1 MGYDMRK
8 RELLTKILAP
18 WCALA
23 LSAGGAFAQSAGP
36 QPLPM
41 PSQIA
46 APKDTPYVGAIRL
59 NVDATDIERHIFKI
73 HESIPVRAGETLV
86 LLYPQWLP
94 GNHSPSGRVD
104 KLAGLMIYANGA
116 RVEWVRDP
124 VDVFAF
130 HVGVPAGATT
140 LDVDFQF
147 ASPVDANEGRV
158 VMTPDMLN
166 LQWNAVTL
174 YPAGYFARQITVE
187 PSVRLPDGWQF
198 ATALET
204 ESSSDSLAT
213 FKKVSLE
220 TLVDSPIFAGRYFKR
235 LDLDP
240 AGVAPVHL
248 NVVADRAD
256 LLEVKPE
263 QLEAHRALVQQAYKL
278 YGSHHYDHYD
288 ILLALTD
295 RMGGIGLEH
304 HQSSENGTVP
314 TYFTEWDKNAD
325 ARDLLP
331 HEYTHSWNGKFRRPA
346 DLWTP
351 NFNVPMRDSLLW
363 VYEGQTQYW
372 GFVLAARAG
381 LLTKQQTLDAIAS
394 TAAAYDHRVGRE
406 WRALQD
412 TTNDPIAAMRRALP
426 WRSWERSEDYYSEG
440 QLMWLDV
447 DTLIRERS
455 GDRKSLDDFAR
466 LFFGVGD
473 GSFVPSTYVFEDVVK
488 ALNTVQPY
496 DWATF
501 LRARLDGHGPGAPLD
516 GVARGGY
523 KLVYTETPSDYFKES
538 EARRKVTD
546 LTYSLG
552 MVIAAE
558 GRLNDVLWEGP
569 AYKKGL
575 TVGTQIIAVDGT
587 TFDADRLKRAIKNAQ
602 QTGAA
607 IELLVK
613 NGDRFRT
620 IPLDYREGL
629 RYPHL
634 ERDGSGP
641 ARLDQILTP
650 RN

>member
-1 MGYDMRK
+1 MPKSKSLYS
-8 RELLTKILAP
+8 IFP
-18 WCALA
+18 IWCALV
-23 LSAGGAFAQSAGP
+23 LSAGGGFAQSAGP

-41 PSQIA
+41 PAQIA
-46 APKDTPYVGAIRL
+46 VPKDTPYLGAIGL
-59 NVDATDIERHIFKI
+59 SVDATDIERHIFRI
-73 HESIPVRAGETLV
+73 QETIPVRAGESMV
-86 LLYPQWLP
+86 LLYPQWTP
-94 GNHSPSGRVD
+94 GNHAPSGRVD
-104 KLAGLMIYANGA
+104 KLAGLMIQANGA
-116 RVEWVRDP
+116 RVQWVRDP

-130 HVGVPAGATT
+130 HVDVPAGATK
-140 LDVDFQF
+140 LDVSFQF
-147 ASPVDANEGRV
+147 TSPTDTNEGRI

-166 LQWNAVTL
+166 LQWNAVAL
-174 YPAGYFARQITVE
+174 YPAGYFARQIMVE
-187 PSVRLPDGWQF
+187 PSVRLPGGWEF

-204 ESSSDSLAT
+204 AASNGGLTS
-213 FKKVSLE
+213 FKPVSFD

-240 AGVAPVHL
+240 GGRAPVHL
-248 NVVADRAD
+248 NIVADRAD

-288 ILLALTD
+288 FLLALTD
-295 RMGGIGLEH
+295 HLGGIGLEH
-304 HQSSENGTVP
+304 HQSSENATVL

-372 GFVLAARAG
+372 GFVLSARAG
-381 LLTKQQTLDAIAS
+381 LLTKQQTLDAIAA
-394 TAAAYDHRVGRE
+394 TAAVYDHRVGRE
-406 WRALQD
+406 WRAMQD
-412 TTNDPIAAMRRALP
+412 TTNDPIAAMRRPLP

-440 QLMWLDV
+440 QLMWLDA
-447 DTLIRERS
+447 DTLIREKS
-455 GDRKSLDDFAR
+455 GGQRSLDDFAKS
-466 LFFGVGD
+466 FFGVND

-488 ALNTVQPY
+488 TLNTFQPY

-516 GVARGGY
+516 GITRGGY
-523 KLVYTETPSDYFKES
+523 KLVYTDTPSSYFKDAEV
-538 EARRKVTD
+538 RRKVTD

-552 MVIAAE
+552 MTIAAE
-558 GRLNDVLWEGP
+558 GKLSDVLWEGP
-569 AYKKGL
+569 AYKIGL
-575 TVGTQIIAVDGT
+575 TVGTQIIAVNGIAL
-587 TFDADRLKRAIKNAQ
+587 DADQLKSAIKNANK
-602 QTGAA
+602 TKAA

-613 NGDRFRT
+613 NGDRYRT
-620 IPLDYREGL
+620 VKIEYYDGL

-634 ERDGSGP
+634 EREGS
-641 ARLDQILTP
+641 AAASLDQILTP